1 LGAASDSLEQTGCA
15 PFSVSDWVLEML
27 SADRLLRVFIEVL
40 FLFLGALVVW
50 LGATKHIFFDRRSL
64 GWAAVSVILVLWGG
78 RGLYRPAKFLSRGE
92 NLVRSV
98 SLVLL
103 GIVMLAISRVPFV
116 WVAPLLALVGVLL
129 AVRGLVGVI
138 LVMSG
143 KPRSA

>member
-1 LGAASDSLEQTGCA
+1 MGAASDSLEQTGCA

-50 LGATKHIFFDRRSL
+50 LGATRHIFFDRRSL

-78 RGLYRPAKFLSRGE
+78 RGLYRPAKSLSRGE

>member
-1 LGAASDSLEQTGCA
+1 
-15 PFSVSDWVLEML
+15 ML

-78 RGLYRPAKFLSRGE
+78 RGLYRPAKSLSRGE